1 MFYDNQVT
9 TASAHFPILL
19 VHGGAW
25 AIPADAA
32 AAHESGVRR
41 ALETGYALLS
51 RGASALDAVEA
62 AVTVLE
68 DDPTFDAGRGSFLTS
83 DGRVQLDALLM
94 DGGRMKAGGV
104 ACVERL
110 RNPIQAAR
118 LVLEK
123 SQHVYFVGPG
133 AEQFAQAHG
142 MALID
147 NSELVLD
154 RERQRLLHAQAR
166 NSAGFADE
174 TFSGPDISLP
184 ADLHDDKSPE
194 TAVLLAQAGHPSSA
208 DRTHIFADGDSVTKD
223 SATGSF
229 VSGHDF
235 TACEK
240 MQRLEQEASGHD
252 FTACEKMQRLEQE
265 ASGHDFSRAD
275 TIAKKINRA
284 LAPEGKQSLPRK
296 ESRTESADSMTHA
309 KGPRPSGQDR
319 AEGRPPTAEDHDT
332 VGAVALDSRGN
343 LAAAT
348 STGGTLNKTPGRVG
362 DSSLIGCGCY
372 ADNLSAAVSLTGWG
386 EPIMKLVLGKWAT
399 DRVASGIA
407 PDLAASEAIAYL
419 FNRLGGH
426 GGIILLG
433 PDGRFGLA
441 HNTPAMAWGLAT
453 PTTLQTGL
461 TI

>member
-1 MFYDNQVT
+1 MTPVT
-9 TASAHFPILL
+9 TPATHDPTLL

-25 AIPADAA
+25 GIPADARA
-32 AAHESGVRR
+32 DHEAGVRA
-41 ALETGYALLS
+41 ALETGYAILS
-51 RGASALDAVEA
+51 LGGSAIDAVEA

-68 DDPTFDAGRGSFLTS
+68 DDPIFDAGRGSFLTS

-133 AEQFAQAHG
+133 AEQFAAAHG

-147 NSELVLD
+147 NAELVLD
-154 RERQRLLHAQAR
+154 RERERLIHAKAR
-166 NSAGFADE
+166 KAAGLEDE
-174 TFSGPDISLP
+174 TFSGPEVISADI
-184 ADLHDDKSPE
+184 LHDDKSPE
-194 TAVLLAQAGHPSSA
+194 TAFPADAESLLEPPSE
-208 DRTHIFADGDSVTKD
+208 D
-223 SATGSF
+223 
-229 VSGHDF
+229 
-235 TACEK
+235 
-240 MQRLEQEASGHD
+240 
-252 FTACEKMQRLEQE
+252 
-265 ASGHDFSRAD
+265 
-275 TIAKKINRA
+275 
-284 LAPEGKQSLPRK
+284 
-296 ESRTESADSMTHA
+296 
-309 KGPRPSGQDR
+309 
-319 AEGRPPTAEDHDT
+319 PTQWSHDT
-332 VGAVALDSRGN
+332 VGAVALDGRGN

-372 ADNLSAAVSLTGWG
+372 ADNLAAAVSLTGWG

-399 DRVASGIA
+399 DRVAAGT
-407 PDLAASEAIAYL
+407 PPELAAREAISYL

-453 PTTLQTGL
+453 PGGLQTGL
-461 TI
+461 SV